1 MQEFMPLDDLHKKNL
16 AYAINQRKNLEEEVA
31 PDIEYL
37 QNWLQ
42 QKNHAEYVEY
52 FQKNKQLKISHV
64 DRFIAALPGM
74 LSDAKNN
81 AQKMNFGPD
90 ELWKMRPCYNCCC
103 VEKSGS
109 CCGHVF
115 EMDQYFLAASDYH
128 QSGCHAPDSPRSPG

>member
-31 PDIEYL
+31 PDTEYL

-52 FQKNKQLKISHV
+52 FQKYKQLKISHV

-74 LSDAKNN
+74 LSDVPSTMLRK
-81 AQKMNFGPD
+81 
-90 ELWKMRPCYNCCC
+90 
-103 VEKSGS
+103 
-109 CCGHVF
+109 
-115 EMDQYFLAASDYH
+115 
-128 QSGCHAPDSPRSPG
+128 